1 MTNKRPLSDTA
12 SSAVEKVRDAL
23 HNEARARTA
32 ARVAVQMAEEA
43 VAGLVEVLV
52 DDLAGIPLLWEQHD
66 RLRFGRA
73 AVSDYADRLI
83 HQRDGTTMA
92 PGAVEV
98 DGQTFTLLSKFSV
111 ATLLYAVTAANGQ
124 GPHSDAF
131 AAVKTTSLQ
140 CGEEPEEP
148 VLAWDQ
154 RVVPGSKYT
163 TVPALFIATGECSSP
178 ATEPC
183 DYCPNP
189 LCTAFVVRA
198 MFEPRGYTPT
208 SPAYS
213 E

>member
-1 MTNKRPLSDTA
+1 M
-12 SSAVEKVRDAL
+12 
-23 HNEARARTA
+23 
-32 ARVAVQMAEEA
+32 
-43 VAGLVEVLV
+43 
-52 DDLAGIPLLWEQHD
+52 
-66 RLRFGRA
+66 
-73 AVSDYADRLI
+73 I
-83 HQRDGTTMA
+83 HPRDGTTMA

-131 AAVKTTSLQ
+131 AAVKTKSLQ
-140 CGEEPEEP
+140 CGEGP

-154 RVVPGSKYT
+154 PVVPGSKYT

-178 ATEPC
+178 ETEPC
-183 DYCPNP
+183 DYCTNP

>member
-1 MTNKRPLSDTA
+1 MTNKRPLSDAA

-23 HNEARARTA
+23 HNQAHARAA
-32 ARVAVQMAEEA
+32 ARVATKMAEEA

-52 DDLAGIPLLWEQHD
+52 DDLVGIPLLLDHHD
-66 RLRFGRA
+66 RIRFGRT
-73 AVSDYADRLI
+73 AVDKYADRMI
-83 HQRDGTTMA
+83 HPRDGTTMA

-98 DGQTFTLLSKFSV
+98 DGQPFTLLSKFSV

-183 DYCPNP
+183 GYCPNP

-198 MFEPRGYTPT
+198 MFGPRGYTPT
-208 SPAYS
+208 SPVYS